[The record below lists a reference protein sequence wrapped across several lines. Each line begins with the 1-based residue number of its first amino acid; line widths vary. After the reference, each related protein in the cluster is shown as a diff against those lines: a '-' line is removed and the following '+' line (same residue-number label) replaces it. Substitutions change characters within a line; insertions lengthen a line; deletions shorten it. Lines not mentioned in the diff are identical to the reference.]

1 MTDSPTTPPYSG
13 TQSSSTP
20 TPSQQYFQNQ
30 PPSVPTQREESRFN
44 YNDWGMM
51 VIGMLLT
58 ALIGYFSS
66 LIAVK
71 SDIAEN
77 NKDISVSSEKIT
89 HITSELSDLKTSLI
103 KVNIIQRTTDE
114 VSFRVKALE
123 KNVEKIASKIDKQ
136 TGITKK

>member
-1 MTDSPTTPPYSG
+1 
-13 TQSSSTP
+13 
-20 TPSQQYFQNQ
+20 
-30 PPSVPTQREESRFN
+30 
-44 YNDWGMM
+44 M

-77 NKDISVSSEKIT
+77 NKDIAVSSEKIT
-89 HITSELSDLKTSLI
+89 HITSKLSDLKTSLI